1 MKVLITGA
9 TGLVGKAIT
18 KVLREQDISVHYLTT
33 NKEKIVTS
41 ENYKGF
47 YWNPEKG
54 EIDVTCLEGITSIIN
69 LAGSTIAKKWT
80 PSYKKKILSSRIDS
94 LSTLKHAVDQLDS
107 SQIEHFI
114 SASAIG
120 IYPSSQVDLCDEK
133 DVGVDD
139 SFLGEVVEKWEEK
152 INEFEKFPFNVATLR
167 IGIVLSNEGGAL
179 PKMAKPIKSFV
190 GAAMGSGEQWQSWI
204 HIDDLAE
211 MFVFAMTQNLKGV
224 FNAVAPNPVTNAKM
238 TNELAKVL
246 KRPLFLPNVPQFV
259 MKLLLGEMSYLL
271 FASQRVCSK
280 RIEKKGF
287 TFQYPNIG
295 QALSN
300 IYESKKAKQS
310 TSVTS
315 FDKEY
320 V

>member
-18 KVLREQDISVHYLTT
+18 KVLHQHDIPVHYLTT
-33 NKEKIVTS
+33 SKRKIVSS

-47 YWNPEKG
+47 YWNPSNGK
-54 EIDVTCLEGITSIIN
+54 IDMACFDGVTSIIN
-69 LAGSTIAKKWT
+69 LAGATIAKKWT
-80 PSYKKKILSSRIDS
+80 TSYKEKVLSSRLDS
-94 LSTLKHAVDQLDS
+94 LNTLNTGLHKIDT
-107 SQIEHFI
+107 SQIEYLV

-120 IYPSSQVDLCDEK
+120 IYPSSQIDLCDEK

-139 SFLGEVVEKWEEK
+139 SFLGRVVEKWEDK
-152 INEFEKFPFNVATLR
+152 INEFKKYPFNVTTLR

-179 PKMAKPIKSFV
+179 PKMAKPIKNFA

-211 MFVFAMTQNLKGV
+211 MFVFAITNNISGV

-238 TNELAKVL
+238 TKELAKVL
-246 KRPLFLPNVPQFV
+246 KRPLILPNVPRWA

-280 RIEKKGF
+280 RIEKQGF
-287 TFQYPNIG
+287 IFQYSNIG
-295 QALSN
+295 PALEHLLGSSRPK
-300 IYESKKAKQS
+300 EEDALVSL
-310 TSVTS
+310 
-315 FDKEY
+315 DKEY

>member
-1 MKVLITGA
+1 MRVLITGA

-18 KVLREQDISVHYLTT
+18 KVLHDQGMSVHYLTT
-33 NKEKIVTS
+33 NKEKIVS
-41 ENYKGF
+41 SKNYQGF
-47 YWNPEKG
+47 FWNPAKG
-54 EIDVTCLEGITSIIN
+54 EIDVACFDGVTSIIN

-80 PSYKKKILSSRIDS
+80 PAYKKKILSSRIDS
-94 LSTLKHAVDQLDS
+94 LSTLKYGVDQLDS
-107 SQIEHFI
+107 SQIDHFI

-139 SFLGEVVEKWEEK
+139 SFLGEVVQKWEKK
-152 INEFEKFPFNVATLR
+152 ISEFEKFPFNVATLR
-167 IGIVLSNEGGAL
+167 IGIVLSDKGGAL

-190 GAAMGSGEQWQSWI
+190 GAAMGNGEQWQSWI

-211 MFVFAMTQNLKGV
+211 MFVFAMTHNLKGV

-238 TNELAKVL
+238 TNELAKAL
-246 KRPLFLPNVPQFV
+246 KRPLFLPNVPRFV
-259 MKLLLGEMSYLL
+259 IKLLLGEMSYLL

-295 QALSN
+295 PALSN

-310 TSVTS
+310 ASVTS